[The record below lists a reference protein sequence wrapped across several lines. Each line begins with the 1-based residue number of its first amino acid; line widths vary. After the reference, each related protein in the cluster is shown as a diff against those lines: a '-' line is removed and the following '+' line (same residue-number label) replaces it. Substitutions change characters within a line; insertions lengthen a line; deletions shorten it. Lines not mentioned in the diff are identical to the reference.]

1 MRHPQLAVNCLPLV
15 FLSDFSPKNLF
26 LATAVLLARSWEGL
40 KCHNNV
46 QVSVLFTGRQH
57 LDISTWFLAAVKS
70 CCNTAN
76 LERAHFYWHEQV
88 WPLLTTQHTG
98 TLLHI
103 MSVGL
108 VHESKQKPVWTLML
122 VAEERVATPP
132 PPPEQ
137 HSGCLRKGALESVP
151 LNTVQVCTYAR
162 RKPFTRYKLKATFI
176 AANWEQLSG
185 GNTKKRSKVR
195 HWEARISLI
204 IMYLL
209 VSNVSCTWNVH

>member
-1 MRHPQLAVNCLPLV
+1 MRHPQLASVIWHLGQGS
-15 FLSDFSPKNLF
+15 LSALGS
-26 LATAVLLARSWEGL
+26 LACSGEGW
-40 KCHNNV
+40 KCHNKR
-46 QVSVLFTGRQH
+46 TGKCFIYRTTTYGYIH
-57 LDISTWFLAAVKS
+57 LISSCSKS

-88 WPLLTTQHTG
+88 WPLLTTQHYWDIAPY
-98 TLLHI
+98 I

-108 VHESKQKPVWTLML
+108 VHESKQKPVWTWML
-122 VAEERVATPP
+122 VAEERVASPRTAQRVSVW
-132 PPPEQ
+132 E
-137 HSGCLRKGALESVP
+137 KGLWRVF
-151 LNTVQVCTYAR
+151 LLTTVQVCTYAR

-185 GNTKKRSKVR
+185 GNTKKRSEVR

-209 VSNVSCTWNVH
+209 VSNVSCTWNLH

>member
-1 MRHPQLAVNCLPLV
+1 MLQHSQPGACPLLPAWT
-15 FLSDFSPKNLF
+15 FLS
-26 LATAVLLARSWEGL
+26 
-40 KCHNNV
+40 
-46 QVSVLFTGRQH
+46 
-57 LDISTWFLAAVKS
+57 
-70 CCNTAN
+70 
-76 LERAHFYWHEQV
+76 
-88 WPLLTTQHTG
+88 TQPTG

-103 MSVGL
+103 RSVGL

-122 VAEERVATPP
+122 VAEERAASRAPSPSSAAGVRF
-132 PPPEQ
+132 
-137 HSGCLRKGALESVP
+137 GKGALEGVP
-151 LNTVQVCTYAR
+151 LNAVQVCTYAR

-185 GNTKKRSKVR
+185 GNTNKRSEVR

>member
-1 MRHPQLAVNCLPLV
+1 MRHPHLAVNCSHSILPRPC
-15 FLSDFSPKNLF
+15 FG
-26 LATAVLLARSWEGL
+26 LLACSREGL

-108 VHESKQKPVWTLML
+108 VHESKQNKTKKPVWTLML
-122 VAEERVATPP
+122 VAEERVASPRTAQRVSVW
-132 PPPEQ
+132 EKGLWRVFLLTQ
-137 HSGCLRKGALESVP
+137 FKYAHMRGENHSHVT
-151 LNTVQVCTYAR
+151 N
-162 RKPFTRYKLKATFI
+162 
-176 AANWEQLSG
+176 
-185 GNTKKRSKVR
+185 
-195 HWEARISLI
+195 
-204 IMYLL
+204 
-209 VSNVSCTWNVH
+209 